1 MGAESRFQ
9 GVGSEMEFKLLFS
22 KKCEDEDRDEAVPGI
37 GSGATGSVL
46 WGQGNQHRFVGGQG

>member
-22 KKCEDEDRDEAVPGI
+22 KKREDEDRDEAVPGI
-37 GSGATGSVL
+37 GSGATGSIL
-46 WGQGNQHRFVGGQG
+46 

>member
-22 KKCEDEDRDEAVPGI
+22 KKCEDEDRDEAVPSI
-37 GSGATGSVL
+37 GSGATGSIL
-46 WGQGNQHRFVGGQG
+46 